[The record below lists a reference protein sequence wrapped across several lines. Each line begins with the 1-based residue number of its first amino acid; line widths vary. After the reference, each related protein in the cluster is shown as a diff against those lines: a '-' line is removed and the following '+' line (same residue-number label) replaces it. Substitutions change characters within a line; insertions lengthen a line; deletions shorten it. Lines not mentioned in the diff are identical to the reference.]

1 MKIKIV
7 IGGVLAGALIV
18 FGVTGCA
25 SEKDDQAQLQ
35 AEARISKE
43 TALQTA
49 QAKVP
54 NGTMKEGE
62 LEKEKGKLI
71 WSFGFTIPNSTD
83 IKEVNVDALT
93 GEVVGAVETESAKAE
108 AKEAKEGSKDKD

>member
-7 IGGVLAGALIV
+7 ICGMLAGALIAL
-18 FGVTGCA
+18 GVTGCA
-25 SEKDDQAQLQ
+25 TEKDDQAQLLTQ
-35 AEARISKE
+35 AKISKE

-54 NGTMKEGE
+54 NGTLKEGE
-62 LEKEKGKLI
+62 LEKESGKLI
-71 WSFGFTIPNSTD
+71 WTLDFTIPNSTD

-93 GEVVGAVETESAKAE
+93 GEVVGAVETETAKSGAKAE
-108 AKEAKEGSKDKD
+108 KD